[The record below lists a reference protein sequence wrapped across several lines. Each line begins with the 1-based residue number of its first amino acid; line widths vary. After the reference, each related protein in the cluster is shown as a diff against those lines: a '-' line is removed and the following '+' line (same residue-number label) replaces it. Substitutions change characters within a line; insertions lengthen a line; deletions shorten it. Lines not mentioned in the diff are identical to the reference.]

1 MATLRPAPVRVT
13 PPLKR
18 RLQENGKGAQRTI
31 VTNIFLV
38 NLSVADL
45 LVTLFCMP
53 VQIAKSVTLL
63 WYFGEVMCKT
73 VNFLQAVCV
82 KSNSARPTSDYDD
95 DGCPVMT
102 QYECLRLLII
112 LVSQDT

>member
-1 MATLRPAPVRVT
+1 MQKPS
-13 PPLKR
+13 LKKLLSAR
-18 RLQENGKGAQRTI
+18 

-73 VNFLQAVCV
+73 VNFLQGQAL
-82 KSNSARPTSDYDD
+82 
-95 DGCPVMT
+95 VM
-102 QYECLRLLII
+102 LL
-112 LVSQDT
+112 